1 MSIYD
6 PIFTT
11 EDHLLFKELNM
22 KVTTNKACVFLNITF
37 EAHANDILFSSFR
50 IIV

>member
-22 KVTTNKACVFLNITF
+22 KVTTNNACVFF
-37 EAHANDILFSSFR
+37 PKILLER
-50 IIV
+50 QGKIDAV